1 MRVGHLSAVFWSYQT
16 GASAAVQSI
25 SVQIA
30 RTDLVAAIEYII
42 ANTEVR
48 KIMVETNG
56 VADPVQSIK
65 QFWFD
70 EEALIHAQ
78 LHSVISVVSARR
90 WAEDSVKPLFER
102 QVAAANRVVV
112 SFVDQ
117 VGEETYGEVVEG
129 IRKLNFE
136 CTISR

>member
-1 MRVGHLSAVFWSYQT
+1 MGVY
-16 GASAAVQSI
+16 AAVLSSYCIQL
-25 SVQIA
+25 
-30 RTDLVAAIEYII
+30 RNDLVAAIEYIV
-42 ANTEVR
+42 ANTPVK

-78 LHSVISVVSARR
+78 LHSVIAVVSAKR
-90 WAEDSVKPLFER
+90 WEEDCNKPLFEK
-102 QVAAANRVVV
+102 QIAAANHVLV

-117 VGEETYGEVVEG
+117 VDEEKYKKVVEG

-136 CTISR
+136 CVISRYF